1 MAKDFIVKKIKNKDF
16 GVFASRNYK
25 KDKRIFHVNLAKS
38 RKHALKEIK
47 ENPELNAEHSNYV
60 GKGKYVID
68 NSTASYM
75 NHSCNPNAS
84 IINKN
89 KFFAIKN
96 IKIGQEITFDYSK
109 TSWELKW
116 GLPNE
121 KDFQMNC
128 NCKSKNCRRI
138 IKDFPFLDKR
148 LQEKFINQSIQDFIV
163 KMYNERE
170 NNKSGCRSNYLSK

>member
-75 NHSCNPNAS
+75 NHSCNPNCYVKMR
-84 IINKN
+84 I
-89 KFFAIKN
+89 FAIYDVYALSDIGKGEELTHDYTATSIDQFAGKGFWKFKCGCGSK
-96 IKIGQEITFDYSK
+96 IK
-109 TSWELKW
+109 
-116 GLPNE
+116 
-121 KDFQMNC
+121 
-128 NCKSKNCRRI
+128 
-138 IKDFPFLDKR
+138 
-148 LQEKFINQSIQDFIV
+148 
-163 KMYNERE
+163 
-170 NNKSGCRSNYLSK
+170 